1 MSEDIL
7 VIGGTGFI
15 GTHVCNHLNDAGH
28 NVTAGSPNGEETTK
42 LNSDVETEMV
52 DILYHGSLNFEE
64 YGVVINLAGLSPLF
78 EPSGVTYEEI
88 HLEGVE
94 NIVDEAERADIKQF
108 VHMSAYG
115 ANPEAE
121 TEYLRTKGEGQ
132 ELVID
137 SRIESCVFRPSIVL
151 GHGGEL
157 DSFLRGMRNLPVV
170 LLPGN
175 PCFQPIAVTDV
186 ADIFVSAVENRPQG
200 VYDIGGDEVLS
211 MKELV
216 KRMYPKKRVVV
227 IPDRIS
233 RTSLQV
239 AEYLPL
245 PAGID
250 QYRSLQMDNSLENND
265 ARDFLEDFRP
275 FSV

>member
-15 GTHVCNHLNDAGH
+15 GTHVCNHLDDAGH
-28 NVTAGSPNGEETTK
+28 NVTAGSPSGGETTK
-42 LNSDVETEMV
+42 LNSGVETEMV
-52 DILYHGSLNFEE
+52 DILYHGSLNFED
-64 YGVVINLAGLSPLF
+64 YSVVINLAGLSPLF

-175 PCFQPIAVTDV
+175 PCFQPIAVADV
-186 ADIFVSAVENRPQG
+186 ADIFVSAVENRSQG
-200 VYDIGGDEVLS
+200 VYDISGDEVLS